1 MPQLSL
7 DFEKNDNSPNEF
19 MIFHDADLRLIES
32 LYTPAIIKFQR
43 ADKFD
48 SKFIQT
54 SNDVWTF
61 TYSGERIQLNFSNL
75 LSFEIKLAKY
85 FLASYIQINTPS
97 SLDAIFYA
105 YVYAIKL
112 LKRNQSKLNFHNL
125 KSILINL
132 AKVDNRTYYHNLK
145 FFS

>member
-1 MPQLSL
+1 MIDKNMPQLSL

-32 LYTPAIIKFQR
+32 LYTPAIIKFHR

-54 SNDVWTF
+54 SNNIWTF
-61 TYSGERIQLNFSNL
+61 IYSGERVQLNFSNL

-85 FLASYIQINTPS
+85 FLTSYIQTNTPS
-97 SLDAIFYA
+97 SLDVIFYA
-105 YVYAIKL
+105 YVYAIKF
-112 LKRNQSKLNFHNL
+112 LKK
-125 KSILINL
+125 KIN
-132 AKVDNRTYYHNLK
+132 
-145 FFS
+145 

>member
-1 MPQLSL
+1 MIDKNMPQLSL

-32 LYTPAIIKFQR
+32 LYTPAIIKFHR

-54 SNDVWTF
+54 SNNIWTF
-61 TYSGERIQLNFSNL
+61 IYSGERVQLNFSNL

-85 FLASYIQINTPS
+85 FLTSYIQTNTPS
-97 SLDAIFYA
+97 SLDVIFYA
-105 YVYAIKL
+105 YVYAIKF
-112 LKRNQSKLNFHNL
+112 LKK
-125 KSILINL
+125 KSIKTQLP
-132 AKVDNRTYYHNLK
+132 
-145 FFS
+145 